1 MWIGLTILFFLISI
15 FTSLLVYYS
24 LRRITQY
31 EELILEIQQV
41 IKFSTEKMKLVDSKG
56 HYESDDET
64 GFFFEQLKQIQL
76 SLDGIF
82 EEETQDFKKEI
93 KKKEKYILDKRFKIF
108 KLLNIIQLKVVVKKY
123 NLWKTNTFFFDKLA
137 ENIINTFKFTYFDDP
152 FVDVKHEVVD
162 FMVMNIFKYDHTK
175 GSKEFSYFSVVKK
188 LFNSS

>member
-1 MWIGLTILFFLISI
+1 MWMSLAILFFLIAV
-15 FTSLLVYYS
+15 FTSVLLRYS

-82 EEETQDFKKEI
+82 EEETQDAKKE
-93 KKKEKYILDKRFKIF
+93 
-108 KLLNIIQLKVVVKKY
+108 
-123 NLWKTNTFFFDKLA
+123 
-137 ENIINTFKFTYFDDP
+137 
-152 FVDVKHEVVD
+152 
-162 FMVMNIFKYDHTK
+162 
-175 GSKEFSYFSVVKK
+175 S
-188 LFNSS
+188 